1 MEPRSVVFIRCD
13 QSRGRS
19 LFFKRYWR
27 HNIYISTVPELISD
41 PTDTSR
47 KHNVIFKGASIPH
60 LNEVLI
66 ARFALAPVFNAY
78 IRDITVLE
86 LQIDQGTFTSKS
98 SVLAFPNVLI
108 SQQEGDI
115 ALSCDCQSEP
125 GRLCEHQALVLNA
138 IIKRDEFRAFFDR
151 ELRFSRIRKIAAD
164 YGLDNESDP
173 DAHFTVI
180 FQHNQLLIQPRNRSL
195 LAVTKE
201 SIGQLRSALI
211 PAAEKIKDKQH
222 VIVVI
227 RQHRYYKYLNIELYT
242 AALTIEG
249 QPKNPL
255 RLISPLEFVWETEDH
270 EQLKFY
276 TGVQKFQ
283 NRLDSK
289 MTDADLT
296 ALKAIVKNPL
306 GYHFYF
312 LDGEK
317 VIATTI
323 RPVNIHNLQADLTLQ
338 VDQSG
343 DFYELTLL
351 HSLPPENRQ
360 PRFTYFVG
368 SEDQLYLP
376 PNLPALQL
384 IALFA
389 GKESI
394 AVHVSKY
401 KEFKA
406 QLLNPLEDRLA
417 INYRYVAHASPQQR
431 QKQGFNQPLERIIY
445 LSDFGAH
452 VMLIPVMRYGEVEIA
467 IRSKRQIYA
476 EDSKGKAFLVERDEA
491 AELDFTALLLKQHA
505 YFDEQLENDLQY
517 FYLNKKRFLDEDW
530 FLRVFEEWR
539 QQQITILGFNELEG
553 NKLNP
558 HKVKITINVLSGINW
573 FNALVDVR
581 FGRKRAALKQIYR
594 AVKNKTKYVQLDDG
608 TQGIMPADWLSKFE
622 AYFNAGEIAGEGS
635 LHIPKVNYTMINEL
649 FDGQQMDEQ
658 VKAELS
664 VYKQS
669 LAGEIQEVVIPE
681 DLTGELRPYQHQ
693 GLSWLNHLD
702 DLNFGGCLADD
713 MGLGKSIQIIAFIL
727 LLRKKVS
734 RNTNLLV
741 VPTSLIFNWEHEIR
755 KFAPSIRVL
764 TIYGNERSR
773 GIADFDHY
781 EVILTS
787 YGTLLADIGFLKD
800 YPFNYVFLD
809 ESQQIKNPESQRY
822 KAARL
827 LQARNRIVITGT
839 PIENNT
845 FDLYGQLSF
854 ACPGLLGSKQY
865 FKAIYSSPI
874 DKFKSSKRAAELQ
887 QKVAPFILR
896 RTKQQVAAELPEKTE
911 MILYCKMGEEQ
922 RNIYEAYEK
931 EFRDYISALNGD
943 VLKKSSMHV
952 LKGLTRLRQICN
964 SALLIKGDKLPGQ
977 ASAKLEILLQQLEEK
992 SPQHKILVFSQFV
1005 GMLDLIQK
1013 ELVGRSIG
1021 FSRLTGQT
1029 RNRERVVEEFQTQ
1042 ADKRVFLISLKA
1054 GGTGLNLT
1062 EADYVYL
1069 IDPWWN
1075 PAVENQA
1082 IDRSHRIG
1090 QDKPVIAIRLIT
1102 PGTVEEKIQLL
1113 QDDKKILAGQ
1123 LIPTEAGQLSSF
1135 SKADLLN
1142 LLS

>member
-1 MEPRSVVFIRCD
+1 
-13 QSRGRS
+13 
-19 LFFKRYWR
+19 
-27 HNIYISTVPELISD
+27 VPQLISD
-41 PTDTSR
+41 PNDVSR
-47 KHNVIFKGASIPH
+47 NHNLVFKDVSISS

-66 ARFALAPVFNAY
+66 ARYASAPVFNAD

-86 LQIDQGTFTSKS
+86 LEVDKGIFTNKR
-98 SVLAFPNVLI
+98 SVLAFPDVVI
-108 SQQEGDI
+108 SQQEDQI
-115 ALSCDCQSEP
+115 ILSCDCQSET

-138 IIKRDEFRAFFDR
+138 IIKRDDFRTFFDR
-151 ELRFSRIRKIAAD
+151 ELRSSKIRKMAAD
-164 YGLDNESDP
+164 YGLDKETDL
-173 DAHFTVI
+173 DAHFSVEYK
-180 FQHNQLLIQPRNRSL
+180 NRQLFIQPRNNSL

-201 SIGQLRSALI
+201 SIEHLRATLI
-211 PAAEKIKDKQH
+211 PAAEKIEDTQH
-222 VIVVI
+222 VIVLI

-242 AALTIEG
+242 TGLTLDG
-249 QPKNPL
+249 KPKNPL

-270 EQLKFY
+270 EQLKFF

-289 MTDADLT
+289 MTEADVI

-306 GYHFYF
+306 GYEFYF
-312 LDGEK
+312 LDGDN
-317 VIATTI
+317 VTAATV
-323 RPVNIHNLQADLTLQ
+323 RPVSVNDLHADITLQ
-338 VDQSG
+338 VAQVG

-351 HSLPPENRQ
+351 HKLPFNNWQ
-360 PRFTYFVG
+360 PRFTYFLS

-376 PNLPALQL
+376 PNLPTLQL

-389 GKESI
+389 GKQSI
-394 AVHVSKY
+394 SVHVSKY
-401 KEFKA
+401 NEFKA
-406 QLLNPLEDRLA
+406 QLLNLLEDRLA
-417 INYRYVAHASPQQR
+417 INYRYIPLASPQQR
-431 QKQGFNQPLERIIY
+431 QKQGFNEPAERIIY

-467 IRSKRQIYA
+467 IRSKRQIYT
-476 EDSKGKAFLVERDEA
+476 EDSKGKAFLVERDKEG
-491 AELDFTALLLKQHA
+491 ELAFTALLLKQHA
-505 YFDEQLENDLQY
+505 YFEEQLENDLHY
-517 FYLNKKRFLDEDW
+517 FYLHKKRFLQEDW
-530 FLRVFEEWR
+530 FLQVFEDW
-539 QQQITILGFNELEG
+539 QQQHITILGFNELEG

-594 AVKNKTKYVQLDDG
+594 AVKNKTKYVQLDGG
-608 TQGIMPADWLSKFE
+608 THGIIPADWLSKFE
-622 AYFNAGEIAGEGS
+622 KYFNAGEIAGEGS
-635 LHIPKVNYTMINEL
+635 LHIPKINYNTINEL
-649 FDGQQMDEQ
+649 FDVQQLDEQ
-658 VKAELS
+658 VKTELN
-664 VYKQS
+664 VYEKS
-669 LAGEIQEVVIPE
+669 LSGPIPEAAIPE
-681 DLTGELRPYQHQ
+681 DLCGELRPYQHE
-693 GLSWLNHLD
+693 GLNWLNRLD

-727 LLRKKVS
+727 LLRKKVHQ
-734 RNTNLLV
+734 NTNLLV
-741 VPTSLIFNWEHEIR
+741 VPTSLIFNWEQEIE

-764 TIYGNERSR
+764 TIYGNERNRS
-773 GIADFDHY
+773 ITDFDHY

-800 YPFNYVFLD
+800 YAFNYVFLD

-822 KAARL
+822 KAVRL
-827 LQARNRIVITGT
+827 LQARNRIVIT
-839 PIENNT
+839 
-845 FDLYGQLSF
+845 FYLYGQLSF

-865 FKAIYSSPI
+865 FKAVYSSPI

-911 MILYCKMGEEQ
+911 MILYCRMGEEQ
-922 RNIYEAYEK
+922 RKIYDVYET
-931 EFRDYISALNGD
+931 EFRDYISALDGD

-952 LKGLTRLRQICN
+952 LKGLTQLRQICN
-964 SALLIKGDKLPGQ
+964 SPLLIKGDKLPGQ
-977 ASAKLEILLQQLEEK
+977 ASAKLETLLLQLEEK

-1013 ELVGRSIG
+1013 ELVSRSIG

-1029 RNRERVVEEFQTQ
+1029 RNREQVVEGFQTQ

-1090 QDKPVIAIRLIT
+1090 QNKPVIAIRLIS
-1102 PGTVEEKIQLL
+1102 PSTVEEKIQLL
-1113 QDDKKILAGQ
+1113 QDDKKIVAGQ
-1123 LIPTEAGQLSSF
+1123 LIPTEASQLSSF
-1135 SKADLLN
+1135 SKTDLLS